1 MLWQKNIM
9 QLKQEE
15 KKGYMKPGMNAGN
28 RLMDIVERRIKVLKL
43 LQRLMNTWVMKNKQN
58 W

>member
-1 MLWQKNIM
+1 MA
-9 QLKQEE
+9 
-15 KKGYMKPGMNAGN
+15 KKYYAVKAGRKKGMNAGN